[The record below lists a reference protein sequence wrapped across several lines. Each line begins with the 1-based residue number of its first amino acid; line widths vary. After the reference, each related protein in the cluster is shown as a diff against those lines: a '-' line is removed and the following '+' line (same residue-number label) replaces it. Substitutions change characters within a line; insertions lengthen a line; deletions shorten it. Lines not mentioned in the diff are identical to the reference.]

1 MTNKKKLRMIKI
13 GIMLTLLVVFWFFD
27 FTSPIH
33 EVITLSTLCIIWGFE
48 RYFKESKNESAS
60 NE

>member
-1 MTNKKKLRMIKI
+1 MTNKKKLRMIKT

-33 EVITLSTLCIIWGFE
+33 EIITLSTLCIIWFFE
-48 RYFKESKNESAS
+48 KYYKESKDESITK
-60 NE
+60 E